1 MTIDWL
7 SVQAVMTD
15 TAFAT
20 AFQIDETAQDA
31 LFRGARSARAWSDE
45 PVPDETIDAVYDLVR
60 WGPTMMNTS
69 PLRMLLVRTAEA
81 RERLALHMGEGNRQR
96 VLDAPLA
103 LVLAADVDFHETLGE
118 LVPHIPGARGM
129 FADNIAARERIAR
142 DNAHL
147 QAGYLMVGLR
157 AAGLDVGPMSGMDAA
172 GIDAD
177 LLAGT
182 TWRSIMV
189 LNVGKPGADN
199 GAHPRA
205 ARLSFDRAARVL

>member
-1 MTIDWL
+1 
-7 SVQAVMTD
+7 MTD
-15 TAFAT
+15 TAFAP
-20 AFQIDETAQDA
+20 AFQIDETTQDA
-31 LFRGARSARAWSDE
+31 LFRGARSVRAWSDE
-45 PVPDETIDAVYDLVR
+45 PVTDETIDAVYDLVR
-60 WGPTMMNTS
+60 WGPTAMNTS
-69 PLRMLLVRTAEA
+69 PLRLLVVRSPEA
-81 RERLALHMGEGNRQR
+81 RERLASHMGEGNRQR

-103 LVLAADVDFHETLGE
+103 LVLAADMDFHEKLGE
-118 LVPHIPGARGM
+118 LMPHMPGARAM
-129 FADNIAARERIAR
+129 FADNLAARERVSR

-182 TWRSIMV
+182 AWRSIMV
-189 LNVGKPGADN
+189 LNVGRPAEDN

-205 ARLSFDRAARVL
+205 ARLPFDAAARVL